1 MGHSESL
8 HKFIVF
14 LLQTSCSPSPPEPGQ
29 QIKEKVAGAAERGPQ
44 GGTRGASD
52 LEGQSGS
59 GLLCGQSEATWVWG

>member
-14 LLQTSCSPSPPEPGQ
+14 LLQTSCSPSPLEPGQ

-44 GGTRGASD
+44 GGTRGGASD
-52 LEGQSGS
+52 LEG
-59 GLLCGQSEATWVWG
+59 